1 MSINTYEENRILSA
15 SPIELVK
22 ILYTAANRAVQNAR
36 QHLSAGDIAAR
47 SKEITKAQEILLEL
61 GSSVDASKAPEFSER
76 LLALY
81 DYMQSRLTE
90 ANAQQKDSPL
100 AEVISLLETLQ
111 DAWSQCSSSQQL
123 ELAAA
128 GR

>member
-111 DAWSQCSSSQQL
+111 DAWSQCSSRQQL

>member
-15 SPIELVK
+15 SPIELVQ

-36 QHLSAGDIAAR
+36 KHLSAGDIAGR
-47 SKEITKAQEILLEL
+47 SKEITKAQEILIEL
-61 GSSVDASKAPEFSER
+61 GSSVDASKAPELSER
-76 LLALY
+76 LLSLY

-100 AEVISLLETLQ
+100 GEVIGLLETLQ
-111 DAWSQCSSSQQL
+111 DAWSQCSSNQL